1 MNINF
6 FSESSYP
13 TVPLRRILVANDGG
27 AWGEDSTGEDDTL
40 VLRSTEQTFDGKWDI
55 TDPAPRQLSSAEK
68 RSTKLI
74 AGDLLMTKS
83 SGSRLHLG
91 KTTLVDHE
99 VETLHAS
106 YSNFMQRLRFSHEDN
121 PRFYWYVFQSYPFRE
136 NINFLSTTST
146 GLVNLT
152 ASTIGSFI
160 VPRPPL
166 EEQNRIVETLDYE
179 LAEIDGLI
187 ADQLHLQEL
196 LSERWTSLTFELAT
210 DASNPDRY
218 ETGHPFWKTLPK
230 GWTLQKLGWHF
241 KIGNGSTPK
250 SDNPEYWTDNA
261 DNGFPWFN
269 SSVVNNEVAGTPS
282 RYVTTKAL
290 NECHLPFVP
299 QGSLLVGL
307 TGQGKTRGMVTKT
320 GIDSTINQHVA
331 YLHAYKTSVLNIDF
345 VKLCLQATYPMLR
358 FISDGNGSTK
368 GALTCDSL
376 NHLSLPVP
384 PVNHQRKS
392 INLFKNQQI
401 TNNSLMKSSA
411 EFIKILEEVKKSKN

>member
-1 MNINF
+1 MSTVQLRHVATLVTGSTPPGSLGDEAYDSMGLSWIRPNDLLEANIPVDSSKHL
-6 FSESSYP
+6 SESGEAYSRIINQPACVLVGIGSIGKLGFALPPFATNQQIVSIIPKTGWDMKYLYYVLKNSEQWLKANANGTTLP
-13 TVPLRRILVANDGG
+13 ILNTNDLGRLPVPLKSFEQQKRIAN
-27 AWGEDSTGEDDTL
+27 E
-40 VLRSTEQTFDGKWDI
+40 
-55 TDPAPRQLSSAEK
+55 
-68 RSTKLI
+68 
-74 AGDLLMTKS
+74 
-83 SGSRLHLG
+83 
-91 KTTLVDHE
+91 
-99 VETLHAS
+99 
-106 YSNFMQRLRFSHEDN
+106 
-121 PRFYWYVFQSYPFRE
+121 
-136 NINFLSTTST
+136 
-146 GLVNLT
+146 
-152 ASTIGSFI
+152 
-160 VPRPPL
+160 
-166 EEQNRIVETLDYE
+166 LDYE
-179 LAEIDGLI
+179 LTKIDQLI
-187 ADQLHLQEL
+187 ADQLYLQEL
-196 LSERWTSLTFELAT
+196 LAERLTSLTFELAT
-210 DASNPDRY
+210 DASNSDRY
-218 ETGHPFWKTLPK
+218 ETGDPFWKTLPK

-331 YLHAYKTSVLNIDF
+331 YLHAYKTSDLNIDF

-376 NHLSLPVP
+376 NHFSLPVP

-411 EFIKILEEVKKSKN
+411 ELINILEEVKNPRTKLVEI